1 MSERDGTGIALLID
15 GENIGAAYAGRIILA
30 LRNFGR
36 VRIGNVYLDLL
47 RPQSSEWC
55 RRLPLLPL
63 EPVMTA
69 VSETGRNSSDISL
82 LIDAVKIAHTSDIGI
97 FCICSSDGDFTGLAR
112 YLRRCGKCA
121 IIVGDACKAPVSLRV
136 SCDRF
141 IHIREL
147 GSIREDMAEQAAGEC
162 GAPPAFRGEERHA
175 EASEDSV
182 ADDRDSQGEGDE
194 PRGLPPSAAAVP
206 QGTDPEPAG
215 SGAPRKVPAGN
226 APDEEKALCLMAD
239 YAGGIVLDI
248 LRKAGSGGIGTAP
261 LQQRLR
267 HRLPGFSV
275 KRLGFRRFADF
286 LVTLRGV
293 RIVSS
298 GDGRSTAVAG

>member
-112 YLRRCGKCA
+112 YLRRCGKCV
-121 IIVGDACKAPVSLRV
+121 IIVGDACKAPVPLRV

-162 GAPPAFRGEERHA
+162 
-175 EASEDSV
+175 
-182 ADDRDSQGEGDE
+182 
-194 PRGLPPSAAAVP
+194 
-206 QGTDPEPAG
+206 
-215 SGAPRKVPAGN
+215 GAPRKVPAGN

>member
-1 MSERDGTGIALLID
+1 MSERDGASIALLID

-36 VRIGNVYLDLL
+36 IRVGNVYLDLL

-82 LIDAVKIAHTSDIGI
+82 LIDAVRLAHTSDIGI

-112 YLRRCGKCA
+112 YLRSRGKSV

-147 GSIREDMAEQAAGEC
+147 GTIAESMPEAGSGERGGAVEAPPEESSPEC
-162 GAPPAFRGEERHA
+162 GVDALPEGRDFQ
-175 EASEDSV
+175 SED
-182 ADDRDSQGEGDE
+182 DE
-194 PRGLPPSAAAVP
+194 PRELPPSAAALSLK
-206 QGTDPEPAG
+206 GARG
-215 SGAPRKVPAGN
+215 SRGGSKGGDSQESSGN
-226 APDEEKALCLMAD
+226 EEKALRLMAD
-239 YAGGIVLDI
+239 YAAGIISDI
-248 LRKAGSGGIGTAP
+248 LRKSGPGGIGTAL

-267 HRLPGFSV
+267 KRLPGFSV

-286 LVTLRGV
+286 LVTLGGV
-293 RIVSS
+293 RIVST
-298 GDGRSTAVAG
+298 GDGRSSAVTCI